1 MGEEK
6 RILLVDDEAA
16 KLGDSIQEMLNTL
29 AADSGPYR
37 VDCCMDY
44 DRALSMLDGV
54 KMVLVGVDL
63 TIEYLPE
70 RYKDLLPGID
80 EEIIGYRLIRHIK
93 EEYPGL
99 KTIALATFSGCEE
112 VPADEEDK
120 ARAKGAHGFI
130 AKPFRAMD
138 LVEKIRSL

>member
-1 MGEEK
+1 
-6 RILLVDDEAA
+6 
-16 KLGDSIQEMLNTL
+16 
-29 AADSGPYR
+29 
-37 VDCCMDY
+37 
-44 DRALSMLDGV
+44 MLDGV